1 MPENQEA
8 VSPQTRR
15 TRAHSPSEVRAS
27 NPSKTTSGKE
37 KKIGGTPTVKRIKP
51 KRGPGRP
58 LKRKNQ
64 ISATGK
70 PLGRPKKV
78 KDV

>member
-27 NPSKTTSGKE
+27 GNPSKKE